1 MLRWWCG
8 SLQGHCTYGAL
19 TSPISLSLPPHSLAL
34 HTDMLNFPSSNYPCN
49 LIIWCQLKHRLS
61 CQAVM
66 ALTWLNMFSHQ
77 SNSKAE
83 CSQRQTLQMTLS
95 THLWECGHIA
105 RLFEN
110 TLDHTDWVLF
120 YHIAAAAA
128 KTRCLFNLALSC
140 GLRISL
146 AFQSSKM
153 SIYQRLIRVCKELP
167 FSSSCP
173 WFLFYWPPYH
183 SATSCFQ
190 LSFHHHFWS
199 RNRKQATDL
208 GLQTHV

>member
-1 MLRWWCG
+1 MSAETQTVLSSSDG
-8 SLQGHCTYGAL
+8 SYLIKHVF
-19 TSPISLSLPPHSLAL
+19 SPIQFKRRVLTKTDAADDPEHSPVG
-34 HTDMLNFPSSNYPCN
+34 M
-49 LIIWCQLKHRLS
+49 R
-61 CQAVM
+61 
-66 ALTWLNMFSHQ
+66 SH
-77 SNSKAE
+77 SPVVWE
-83 CSQRQTLQMTLS
+83 
-95 THLWECGHIA
+95 HLGSHG
-105 RLFEN
+105 L
-110 TLDHTDWVLF
+110 VLF
-120 YHIAAAAA
+120 YHIAAAAAA

-146 AFQSSKM
+146 AFYSSKM